1 MTTTEEAVAAAD
13 LAQLLEMNLDEA
25 ERYLLIGKSQHLVRA
40 VRQAITSGAVE
51 ALEQACTGQTRRHR
65 ALPALSGNRVR
76 PEVLDP
82 PYRPVSQ
89 STVAHAL
96 RALAALGLALTV
108 EQDHDP
114 TPRAYL
120 AMAEQWLA
128 ASRICLPSDGSEG
141 EADPDEVSALL
152 RVLGVPGDSRIGLL
166 TDGGT
171 LRDPVRFTTWIW
183 LLDLAGRLPG
193 RAKGPSCGVVFDQ
206 GEHGGR
212 ATLTLSVVPGLP
224 PVLAPDPA
232 TMTLCSVDDAFQ
244 QMLVSVRGM
253 SGKLPGAVLWS
264 VAKDGRQLTGIT
276 GPSIGGAFS
285 VLHHDLTHHRPV
297 LSRLGFSERRPDTV
311 IVGAVDQHK
320 PDALC
325 SVGGYPS
332 KLKVMRQRDR
342 LIVPES
348 DYEEVVELDRTS
360 GAHPTILRAVTLTE
374 AAKLSRRPQ
383 RRKVQLVALLLVGV
397 FALVAGGVGLRQWV
411 VQRATAANLED
422 ARLSNAA
429 KAFQDRA
436 AAVAAGDPALALR
449 LAAAGVSL
457 APQSATRGNLVS
469 LLASA
474 RYRGRISPVEP
485 QGQITDVQLSA
496 DGRIM
501 LTTGQ
506 RQAVL
511 WTGDGAQQWTERGR
525 LKLVTWGL
533 PTLSPSGRL
542 VATVDEDGLVLFN
555 VSDPDRPRRIARMP
569 AGATGPVAFSRDGR
583 LLLTAS
589 DPPLAWNVA
598 DPARAKPVGAAS
610 GEVIRGSAIAVCGD
624 DASVAVARGDV
635 VTLYRLAGD
644 GGTRRVGQL
653 PGDYA
658 EPVTSLACTVTS
670 RLVTGTN
677 GQMGVGEVDGTVTA
691 WDVSSPDRPRSKA
704 VLPGTKGAID
714 DVAVSP
720 DGRFVAATGGH
731 GTALAALPGPI
742 SEQPVFGPVTLLA
755 GAGRISFDHD
765 GARLLS
771 SGTGGSAIE
780 FWGITDLTGIAG
792 AHDGE
797 PSSQRYSTAGDL
809 LAVSTYNRTV
819 ALFRVRPDGKPQ
831 PLSRIT
837 TAADPGWWLSQPVAL
852 SPDRSTLVA
861 AIPDGIAMWKIVDP
875 ADPRYAGGFDT
886 DSALVDL
893 AFTRDSSVF
902 VGVDTSGEASVWDM
916 AAPVWPPPN
925 STRRKLSTVPGA
937 PKDDHGARQKW
948 GAVAISAS
956 APLMATASSDHRT
969 VALWRMDDPRRPE
982 PAATITLPGSPP
994 DREKPLLVALS
1005 ADGTVLATHSG
1016 DTTGLSPWEVTD
1028 PSSPVDTTGLQLWDV
1043 TDPDAPVAAGTLTG
1057 DASTINVV
1065 TFAPRGRLL
1074 ATADGNSQL
1083 RLWDVNDP
1091 AHPVPLLTTSA
1102 GMQGHPPHLSAAF
1115 AGTTVYFGGE
1125 KIYTWPVAEAIR
1137 MSADPLA
1144 YACEVVGRGPDRAE
1158 WDSVTP
1164 GQPWREVCR

>member
-1 MTTTEEAVAAAD
+1 MTTTEETIAGTEEAVAAAD

-40 VRQAITSGAVE
+40 VRQAVENGAVG

-65 ALPALSGNRVR
+65 ALPALSENRVR
-76 PEVLDP
+76 PDVLGP

-120 AMAEQWLA
+120 AMTEQWLA
-128 ASRICLPSDGSEG
+128 ASRLCLPSEGSEG

-152 RVLGVPGDSRIGLL
+152 RALGVPADSRIGML

-171 LRDPVRFTTWIW
+171 LRDPVRSTAWIW
-183 LLDLAGRLPG
+183 LLDLSGRLPG
-193 RAKGPSCGVVFDQ
+193 RTKGPSCGVVFDQ
-206 GEHGGR
+206 GERGGR

-232 TMTLCSVDDAFQ
+232 TMTLCAVDDAFQ
-244 QMLVSVRGM
+244 QMLVSVRRM

-311 IVGAVDQHK
+311 IVGAVDHHK
-320 PDALC
+320 PDLLC

-332 KLKVMRQRDR
+332 KLKAMRQRDR

-348 DYEEVVELDRTS
+348 DYEEVVELDRIS
-360 GAHPTILRAVTLTE
+360 GAHPTILGAATLAE
-374 AAKLSRRPQ
+374 AARLSRRPQ

-397 FALVAGGVGLRQWV
+397 LAIVAGGVGLRQWL

-429 KAFQDRA
+429 KALQDRA

-457 APQSATRGNLVS
+457 APQSATRGNLVG
-469 LLASA
+469 LLAST
-474 RYRGRISPVEP
+474 RYRGGLPPGEP
-485 QGQITDVQLSA
+485 QGPTTDVQLSS
-496 DGRIM
+496 DGRVM
-501 LTTGQ
+501 LTTTGQ
-506 RQAVL
+506 REAVL
-511 WTGDGAQQWTERGR
+511 WTGDGAQRWTERGR
-525 LKLVTWGL
+525 LKLATWDL
-533 PTLSPSGRL
+533 PSLSPNGRL
-542 VATVDEDGLVLFN
+542 VATADEDALLLFN
-555 VSDPDRPRRIARMP
+555 VSDPDRPRRIARIP
-569 AGATGPVAFSRDGR
+569 TDAAGPVAFSRDGR
-583 LLLTAS
+583 LLLTATV
-589 DPPLAWNVA
+589 PPLAWNVA
-598 DPARAKPVGAAS
+598 DPAHPKRAGAS
-610 GEVIRGSAIAVCGD
+610 GGEVSGGTRIAVCGD
-624 DASVAVARGDV
+624 DASVAVAGAGEV
-635 VTLYRLAGD
+635 ILYRLADD
-644 GGTRRVGQL
+644 GGTRRVGRL

-658 EPVTSLACTVTS
+658 EPVTSLACTAAG
-670 RLVTGTN
+670 RLVTGTS
-677 GQMGVGEVDGTVTA
+677 GQIGVGDVDGTVAA
-691 WDVSSPDRPRSKA
+691 WDVSSPDRPRSEA

-731 GTALAALPGPI
+731 GTAVAALPGAFA
-742 SEQPVFGPVTLLA
+742 ERPVFGPVTVLA
-755 GAGRISFDHD
+755 GAGGISFDHD

-771 SGTGGSAIE
+771 SGTGGPAVE
-780 FWGITDLTGIAG
+780 FWDVADLTGIAG
-792 AHDGE
+792 AHDGAYF
-797 PSSQRYSTAGDL
+797 SHRYSAAGDL
-809 LAVSTYNRTV
+809 LAAPSYDMDDGIV

-837 TAADPGWWLSQPVAL
+837 TAYGDPGGSSRVVAL
-852 SPDRSTLVA
+852 APDRGTLA
-861 AIPDGIAMWKIVDP
+861 AVTPGGIGMWKITDP
-875 ADPRYAGGFDT
+875 ADPRPAGGLDT
-886 DSALVDL
+886 DAALVDL
-893 AFTRDSSVF
+893 VFTRDSSVL
-902 VGVDTSGEASVWDM
+902 VGVDTDGEASVWDL
-916 AAPVWPPPN
+916 AAPVWPPPT
-925 STRRKLSTVPGA
+925 SIRRKLSTVPGA
-937 PKDDHGARQKW
+937 PTDDHGARRKW
-948 GAVAISAS
+948 GAVAVSVS
-956 APLMATASSDHRT
+956 APLMATASSDYGT
-969 VALWRMDDPRRPE
+969 VALWRTDDPRRPE
-982 PAATITLPGSPP
+982 PAATIRLPEPPP
-994 DREKPLLVALS
+994 DWEKPLVVALS
-1005 ADGTVLATHSG
+1005 ADGTVLAAHRG
-1016 DTTGLSPWEVTD
+1016 AGTGLR
-1028 PSSPVDTTGLQLWDV
+1028 LWDV

-1057 DASTINVV
+1057 YASTVNVA

-1074 ATADGNSQL
+1074 ATADGDSQL

-1115 AGTTVYFGGE
+1115 AGTGTTVYFGGE
-1125 KIYTWPVAEAIR
+1125 QIYSWPVAEAVG

-1144 YACEVVGRGPDRAE
+1144 YACQVVGRGPDQAE
-1158 WDSVTP
+1158 WDSVAP